1 MICRSKRYAH
11 HADWFSVGLY
21 AGLLL
26 GLLMVLVVM
35 SEDVTTS
42 HTIAPND
49 LDEYFINYDLEVL
62 KIDLVKN

>member
-1 MICRSKRYAH
+1 MKRKFAH

-26 GLLMVLVVM
+26 GMLMVLVVM
-35 SEDVTTS
+35 SEEVTTS

-62 KIDLVKN
+62 KIDLLKN

>member
-1 MICRSKRYAH
+1 MKRKFAH
-11 HADWFSVGLY
+11 HADWFIVGLY
-21 AGLLL
+21 VGLLL
-26 GLLMVLVVM
+26 GLLMLWVMM
-35 SEDVTTS
+35 SEEVTTS

>member
-1 MICRSKRYAH
+1 MKRKFAH

-35 SEDVTTS
+35 SEEVTTS